1 MARREELLNQCAELG
16 VVPEKSRRR
25 KDTSTGLYYYES
37 TINDCEKAVQSYYIK
52 KYEEDGT
59 LNPFLADI
67 LHLDSPMLALQSKD
81 KKLDKIRDSL
91 WEDDNEWVFQE
102 KIDGCR
108 CMLCYNKNYGWDFF
122 SRNKSISDC
131 LPISYGEKILIPK
144 IDEALLEQ
152 YKIESFIIDTEL
164 IPVYKTINPMSD
176 GTELVAETQQ
186 NLVTSILGS
195 LPDLSHRMQETNPL
209 KFMAFDIVKLNNNW
223 VTDLPLKDRMKFLG
237 GIYTILSKSGLNERI
252 SLLPNISTN
261 KKVFYEQIIHE
272 GGEGCVVKDINSKYD
287 LLGKRAGEWIKVK
300 RTVSQSLLVEKLG
313 DTVDAFITGFK
324 LGNPG
329 TNREN
334 QVSAFE
340 FSVYLTDDNND
351 YLLDENGNPI
361 VHHIATMSGLTDEL
375 RAMATYID
383 PQTLQVSLNPRMYG
397 AVAEID
403 GQDISSK
410 NLRFAHAVFK
420 GWRTDRSADTC
431 KMRKSTLESLVL

>member
-1 MARREELLNQCAELG
+1 MG
-16 VVPEKSRRR
+16 VDV
-25 KDTSTGLYYYES
+25 
-37 TINDCEKAVQSYYIK
+37 
-52 KYEEDGT
+52 
-59 LNPFLADI
+59 
-67 LHLDSPMLALQSKD
+67 
-81 KKLDKIRDSL
+81 
-91 WEDDNEWVFQE
+91 
-102 KIDGCR
+102 
-108 CMLCYNKNYGWDFF
+108 CYNKNYGWDFF

-144 IDEALLEQ
+144 IDGALLEQ

-375 RAMATYID
+375 RAMATYVD

-410 NLRFAHAVFK
+410 NLRFAHAIFK